1 MIYGNRTMFT
11 PNIFSAHTQIKLKCV
26 INHTKEISET
36 GYIERRYKKNCTNT
50 SLWLKIWIVTQSVK
64 CLTEHVKF
72 KPNYI
77 FQRKKWH
84 TLEYKPKI
92 PCNQSFSL
100 DSQQYLKMLMR
111 SGSSRIRPTRQSM
124 PIPTPPMATAL
135 GRASYTLIRLRV

>member
-1 MIYGNRTMFT
+1 MYI
-11 PNIFSAHTQIKLKCV
+11 PNIFFSTYTVKLKLNFHK
-26 INHTKEISET
+26 NHIKEIP
-36 GYIERRYKKNCTNT
+36 ERPGTLNADIKKKLHVYVVVVKDIDCYP
-50 SLWLKIWIVTQSVK
+50 VK
-64 CLTEHVKF
+64 CITEHIKF
-72 KPNYI
+72 KPVPNYI

-100 DSQQYLKMLMR
+100 DLQQYLKMLMM
-111 SGSSRIRPTRQSM
+111 SGSSRTRPTRQSM

>member
-1 MIYGNRTMFT
+1 MSERPGTLN
-11 PNIFSAHTQIKLKCV
+11 ADIKKLHVYFVVVKDMDC
-26 INHTKEISET
+26 
-36 GYIERRYKKNCTNT
+36 NT
-50 SLWLKIWIVTQSVK
+50 IK

-84 TLEYKPKI
+84 TLEYSYKPKI